1 MLLDL
6 LPSILLISSL
16 ISSYVNFEI
25 SWEEFRS
32 FRGRFGLFDVALY
45 CRASSRNVQIAS
57 HEVSKCTE
65 KERTHDPNIHEEQR
79 RDADQCL
86 HG

>member
-57 HEVSKCTE
+57 HEVSKCTLFPQIIG
-65 KERTHDPNIHEEQR
+65 KITSWNFHIYNDRP
-79 RDADQCL
+79 
-86 HG
+86 